1 MSTVWVQNFCQNLPS
16 TQYSLSRRHQPF
28 PKLTSIRTF
37 GVPTAKPARWSTL
50 CCTTYRRKDRALKR
64 KKAGPQRVLS
74 SILYVFAVSSSVFS
88 AFTLNYS
95 TRTTMT
101 CITRQRL
108 ITMINVSLVVSKE
121 QTPVMLLSAQLFPS
135 IYINTLGNYMNKLIT
150 IHTASAPLAT
160 QPTNQ
165 PIWNKHPSTPR
176 SPLPPF
182 LPDIPIQNKHRLIL
196 SSIQIFKGGG
206 FSPPLLS
213 AIPRSYAPPR
223 LNPTQRNPN

>member
-1 MSTVWVQNFCQNLPS
+1 MSQVFS
-16 TQYSLSRRHQPF
+16 
-28 PKLTSIRTF
+28 
-37 GVPTAKPARWSTL
+37 
-50 CCTTYRRKDRALKR
+50 
-64 KKAGPQRVLS
+64 
-74 SILYVFAVSSSVFS
+74 VFAVSSSVFS

-108 ITMINVSLVVSKE
+108 ITMITVSLVISE
-121 QTPVMLLSAQLFPS
+121 QTPVMLLYALSFRS
-135 IYINTLGNYMNKLIT
+135 IHIHTLGNYKNKLIT

-176 SPLPPF
+176 SPLPQF

-196 SSIQIFKGGG
+196 SSLQIFKGGS
-206 FSPPLLS
+206 FSPSVLS
-213 AIPRSYAPPR
+213 ATPRSYAPPR
-223 LNPTQRNPN
+223 LNPTQRNPG